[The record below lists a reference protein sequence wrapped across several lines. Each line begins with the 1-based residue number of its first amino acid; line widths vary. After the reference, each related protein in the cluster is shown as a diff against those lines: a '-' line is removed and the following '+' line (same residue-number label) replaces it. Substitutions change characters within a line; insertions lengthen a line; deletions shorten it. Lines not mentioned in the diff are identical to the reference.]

1 MAIEIIDFL
10 YDRMGDDHLNNGLRG
25 GVFLLSEKKENGGI
39 NLFSQ

>member
-1 MAIEIIDFL
+1 MAIEINDFQ
-10 YDRMGDDHLNNGLRG
+10 YDRMGDDHFNGGLRD